1 MLEHLKTE
9 DFKKKVFDYEKNSE
23 WKFEGNRPCIVD
35 FYAPWCGPCKMVAPV
50 LEKLADKY
58 EGRVDIFKV
67 DTDAESELSSAFGIS
82 SVPTIVFVPQSGDPQ
97 AVAGALTY
105 DAFETI
111 IRDVLKVA

>member
-9 DFKKKVFDYEKNSE
+9 DFKKKVFDYDKNSE

-58 EGRVDIFKV
+58 EGRVDIYKI
-67 DTDAESELSSAFGIS
+67 DTDAEAELSSAFGIS
-82 SVPTIVFVPQSGDPQ
+82 SVPTIIFVPQNGEPQ
-97 AVAGALTY
+97 AVAGALSY